1 MVRPATFAVHITDS
15 AGRPVENAQV
25 SGLLNMTLMDMGTTT
40 VKFEPKGNG
49 DYEATVPGFD
59 MSGPWEL
66 TIDAMQGAIRARKV
80 FPVTVFD

>member
-1 MVRPATFAVHITDS
+1 
-15 AGRPVENAQV
+15 
-25 SGLLNMTLMDMGTTT
+25 
-40 VKFEPKGNG
+40 
-49 DYEATVPGFD
+49 